1 MRDHCF
7 PSVTDKASRIL
18 DCVTSLVLPFQWLF
32 HSISLTWHYKGMKP
46 SQYTY
51 FFFCY
56 IHFLSFPSKVNML
69 VNNEIDFYFE
79 QYMGDT
85 EIISP

>member
-1 MRDHCF
+1 M
-7 PSVTDKASRIL
+7 A
-18 DCVTSLVLPFQWLF
+18 LPF
-32 HSISLTWHYKGMKP
+32 Y
-46 SQYTY
+46 QYDLALQSHETQSVHLL
-51 FFFCY
+51 FFCY
-56 IHFLSFPSKVNML
+56 IHFFSFPSKVNML

>member
-1 MRDHCF
+1 M
-7 PSVTDKASRIL
+7 A
-18 DCVTSLVLPFQWLF
+18 LPF
-32 HSISLTWHYKGMKP
+32 Y
-46 SQYTY
+46 QYDLALQSHETQSVHLL
-51 FFFCY
+51 FFCY
-56 IHFLSFPSKVNML
+56 IHFFSFSIQGQHARI